1 METEIWMGI
10 YKGLRLPLLGMI
22 LLFIAWYVYRPGKK
36 KELEAAKYDMLDDE
50 IDTGLSEEYRNR
62 DKEAV

>member
-1 METEIWMGI
+1 MESEIWMGI

-36 KELEAAKYDMLDDE
+36 KELEEARYDMLDD
-50 IDTGLSEEYRNR
+50 DMDPNLSDRYRSQ